1 MASLGKF
8 SCGLDAAMAV
18 VDGKWKPLILW
29 ELQDGPK
36 RFNALHRSLT
46 GISQKMLT
54 QHLKELQ
61 RHGVVHRESYHEVPP
76 RVEYSMTPASEGLL
90 KPLDRW
96 VIGRPHRPCSVLPSA
111 DLTAVVSQPP
121 LGAALRCAGQPRV
134 LDQLRQLGLPDRA

>member
-1 MASLGKF
+1 VASLGKF

-29 ELQDGPK
+29 ELKEGPK
-36 RFNALHRSLT
+36 RFNALHRDLP

-76 RVEYSMTPASEGLL
+76 RVEYSMTAAGAELL
-90 KPLDRW
+90 EALN
-96 VIGRPHRPCSVLPSA
+96 
-111 DLTAVVSQPP
+111 P
-121 LGAALRCAGQPRV
+121 LGDWATKHIKLICAAEAG
-134 LDQLRQLGLPDRA
+134 

>member
-1 MASLGKF
+1 VRVTGLGQF
-8 SCGLDAAMAV
+8 TCELDAAMAV

-29 ELQDGPK
+29 ELKEGPT

-76 RVEYSMTPASEGLL
+76 RVEYSMTPAGEELL
-90 KPLDRW
+90 EALE
-96 VIGRPHRPCSVLPSA
+96 
-111 DLTAVVSQPP
+111 P
-121 LGAALRCAGQPRV
+121 LGNWAAKHIKLICTAAVG
-134 LDQLRQLGLPDRA
+134 

>member
-1 MASLGKF
+1 VTALGQF
-8 SCGLDAAMAV
+8 TCELDAAMAV

-29 ELQDGPK
+29 ELKEGPT

-76 RVEYSMTPASEGLL
+76 RVEYSMTPAGEELL
-90 KPLDRW
+90 EALE
-96 VIGRPHRPCSVLPSA
+96 
-111 DLTAVVSQPP
+111 P
-121 LGAALRCAGQPRV
+121 LGNWAAKHIKLICTAAVG
-134 LDQLRQLGLPDRA
+134 

>member
-1 MASLGKF
+1 VRVSALGQF
-8 SCGLDAAMAV
+8 TCELDAAMAV

-29 ELQDGPK
+29 ELKEGPT

-76 RVEYSMTPASEGLL
+76 RVEYSMTPAGEDLL
-90 KPLDRW
+90 EALE
-96 VIGRPHRPCSVLPSA
+96 
-111 DLTAVVSQPP
+111 P
-121 LGAALRCAGQPRV
+121 LGNWAAKHIKLICTAAVG
-134 LDQLRQLGLPDRA
+134 